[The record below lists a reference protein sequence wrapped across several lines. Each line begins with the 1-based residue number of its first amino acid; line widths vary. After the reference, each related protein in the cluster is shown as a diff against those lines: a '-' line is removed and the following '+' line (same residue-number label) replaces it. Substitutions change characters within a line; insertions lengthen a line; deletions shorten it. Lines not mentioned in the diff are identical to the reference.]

1 MEPRTQFI
9 LTAAFVVTTL
19 AALVI
24 GLTVGLRTPGLPNGG
39 SPPWPSNIT
48 TTESPDGSGEAMDT
62 VLDSEEVV
70 VPMGF
75 FHHIAKEMFN
85 KVGKVEHVRN

>member
-24 GLTVGLRTPGLPNGG
+24 GLTVGLRTPGLENGG
-39 SPPWPSNIT
+39 SPDWPANIT
-48 TTESPDGSGEAMDT
+48 TTESPGSGDGDTMDSQ
-62 VLDSEEVV
+62 DI

-85 KVGKVEHVRN
+85 NVGKVERLHN